1 MQRDPASGCIE
12 PLGGIVGINPRL
24 VAYATALLLTGCV
37 GQVLQE
43 GLHGYSGKPASA
55 LFSKLGLPTAEQTI
69 AGHKVYI
76 WTTSNF
82 VEGTNY
88 GCKLRVNVDAQDN
101 VVGGDW
107 DGNNGGCAVF
117 ASRLG

>member
-1 MQRDPASGCIE
+1 
-12 PLGGIVGINPRL
+12 VGINPRL
-24 VAYATALLLTGCV
+24 VAYATTLLLSGCV
-37 GQVLQE
+37 GQALQE
-43 GLHGYSGKPASA
+43 GLHAYSGQPASA

-69 AGHKVYI
+69 AGRKVYI

-88 GCKLRVNVDAQDN
+88 GCKLRVNVDPHDN
-101 VVGGDW
+101 IVGGDW

-117 ASRLG
+117 ASRLQ